1 MLWFDILPLLLELNA
16 MRYAKGS
23 FVITPGK
30 DIPLLRQV
38 RNCRFVSHQQLFELL
53 RYDAV
58 ESCRSS
64 FNWRIQR
71 LLKTRHLERV
81 DGVTLQGSSVYS
93 VTQDG
98 LLELE
103 CQGEFAIALQ
113 SRNRRRPDRARVF
126 HALELN
132 AIRLSLAHAALLAS
146 WRSDVEISSTNMA
159 CGVYQKDYDAVVKIW
174 VGSELRE
181 CALEYE
187 RSLKSTMR
195 YEKIRAS
202 LEAEHRVECVLYL
215 TADHDVLVALLRH
228 LTPLA
233 KRVGFAAARSL
244 REQLLTTPVLTDLNG
259 TTVTLEEFLQYSHP
273 LYSCSEGRTGF

>member
-1 MLWFDILPLLLELNA
+1 

-30 DIPLLRQV
+30 DIPLLRHV
-38 RNCRFVSHQQLFELL
+38 RNCRFVSHHQLFELL

-81 DGVTLQGSSVYS
+81 EGVTLQGSSVYS

-113 SRNRRRPDRARVF
+113 SRNRRRPDRSRVF

-146 WRSDVEISSTNMA
+146 WRSDVEISSMNMV
-159 CGVYQKDYDAVVKIW
+159 CGAYQKDYDAVVGIW
-174 VGSELRE
+174 VGNEIRE
-181 CALEYE
+181 FALEYE

-202 LEAEHRVECVLYL
+202 LEAEHQIEYVLYL
-215 TADHDVLVALLRH
+215 AANTDLLLALVDH
-228 LTPLA
+228 LTPIA
-233 KRVGFAAARSL
+233 KRVGFATARSF
-244 REQLLTTPVLTDLNG
+244 REQLLTAPICWDANMVPLG
-259 TTVTLEEFLQYSHP
+259 EFLLNSHP
-273 LYSCSEGRTGF
+273 SIGGR

>member
-1 MLWFDILPLLLELNA
+1 

-23 FVITPGK
+23 FVITTEK

-53 RYDAV
+53 QHDAV

-71 LLKTRHLERV
+71 LLKTRHLERL
-81 DGVTLQGSSVYS
+81 DGVSSQGSSVYS

-103 CQGEFAIALQ
+103 SQGEFAIALQ

-132 AIRLSLAHAALLAS
+132 AIRLSLARAALLAS
-146 WRSDVEISSTNMA
+146 WQSDVEVSSTNMV
-159 CGVYQKDYDAVVKIW
+159 CGAPYQKDYDAVVKIW
-174 VGSELRE
+174 VGSEVRE

-187 RSLKSTMR
+187 RSLKSAMR

-215 TADHDVLVALLRH
+215 TANPDLLLALLH
-228 LTPLA
+228 QLTPLA
-233 KRVGFAAARSL
+233 KRVGFATARSF
-244 REQLLTTPVLTDLNG
+244 REQLLTAPIWTDANR
-259 TTVTLEEFLQYSHP
+259 TTITLGEFLQYSHP
-273 LYSCSEGRTGF
+273 